1 MVRSLSER
9 LGRHYLLAAT
19 LLVLSGCAV
28 GEKREVTAQRR
39 WPAAGIETVQV
50 DGVDGNLTV
59 ESGRPDEIVL
69 VARIRSR
76 GIEPETRQENSGY
89 FQTELTGGTLR
100 IGQKRPRVRVRFP
113 FASRPRLEVD
123 YSLRVPETVALNLNT
138 INGRIA
144 TRGVAG
150 PTRMS
155 IINGAIDAEVGG
167 EKDFKAST
175 VNGEIRAKFLR
186 HFTGAHLRT
195 VNGGVAA
202 VLPPSASFRCNLS
215 QVNGD
220 FEASFPLSIHSN
232 PGSRRVSG
240 EVNGGDYQLQIS
252 TVNGDVQVEHI
263 AMPPVPD
270 APALPP
276 VPAAPPAPVS
286 GE

>member
-1 MVRSLSER
+1 MNSLYAR

-19 LLVLSGCAV
+19 LLLLSGCVV
-28 GEKREVTAQRR
+28 GERHETTVERR
-39 WPAAGIETVQV
+39 WPAAGIETVKV
-50 DGVDGNLTV
+50 EGIDGNLSV
-59 ESGRPDEIVL
+59 VSGRPDEVVL

-76 GIEPETRQENSGY
+76 GIEREAGQENSGY
-89 FQTELTGGTLR
+89 FQTAVTGGTLR
-100 IGQKRPRVRVRFP
+100 IGQKKSRIQVRFP
-113 FASRPRLEVD
+113 FASHTRLEID
-123 YSLRVPETVALNLNT
+123 YSLRVPESVALDLNT
-138 INGRIA
+138 VNGKIA

-150 PTRMS
+150 QTQMT
-155 IINGAIDAEVGG
+155 IVNGAIDAEVGG

-186 HFTGAHLRT
+186 DFKGARLRT

-252 TVNGDVQVEHI
+252 TINGDVHVESM
-263 AMPPVPD
+263 AMPVAPD
-270 APALPP
+270 APPIPP
-276 VPAAPPAPVS
+276 LPPAPALAP
-286 GE
+286 GR